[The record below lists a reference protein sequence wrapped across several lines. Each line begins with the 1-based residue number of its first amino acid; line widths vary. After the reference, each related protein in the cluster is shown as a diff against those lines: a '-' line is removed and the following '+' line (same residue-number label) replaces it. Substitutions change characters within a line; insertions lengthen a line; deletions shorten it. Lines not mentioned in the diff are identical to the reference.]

1 LEIDVLKNVP
11 NRVIKCLDH
20 GFVSFV
26 DTMPRLVPEE
36 QKTSDFAIVQAARVS
51 YGDGTKTLNE
61 DRGLLRYLMRH
72 THTTPFEMVEFK
84 FHMKMPIFV
93 ARQIVR
99 HRMASLNEVSG
110 RYSVLKEEFYI
121 PEVQNVKKQST
132 LNKQGGDETLE
143 PEKAEI
149 YLNKLKEFSD
159 SSYDL
164 YQDVLGE
171 KVSREQSR
179 MVLPVNLYT
188 EWYWKIDLKNLLH
201 FLCLRCDPHAQYETR
216 VFADAILELITP
228 IVPLTIEAWN
238 DYQEY
243 RGAIKLTRLEIEAL
257 KNAFK
262 GEVKVPSII
271 SDNKRE
277 VQEWKEKA
285 IKLGLVVE

>member
-1 LEIDVLKNVP
+1 MEIDVLKNVP
-11 NRVIKCLDH
+11 NRVVKCLDH

-36 QKTSDFAIVQAARVS
+36 QKTSDFAVVQAARVS

-143 PEKAEI
+143 PEKAEV

-164 YQDVLGE
+164 YQGVLGE

-257 KNAFK
+257 KDAFK
-262 GEVKVPSII
+262 GEFKVPSII

>member
-228 IVPLTIEAWN
+228 IVPFYLDLVYYISFLYIFFE
-238 DYQEY
+238 
-243 RGAIKLTRLEIEAL
+243 RC
-257 KNAFK
+257 
-262 GEVKVPSII
+262 SIPH
-271 SDNKRE
+271 
-277 VQEWKEKA
+277 
-285 IKLGLVVE
+285 